1 MKNSCCKN
9 NYKIVIAKILIVVSC
24 FSNKVWTCQDS
35 EYTKILNMTVLHK
48 VWWHDWIIPEYTWI
62 CLIMSGYVWK
72 CKNMLEYAWIC
83 LNPPELLWFYISSFS
98 HLFCYFNRWLLI
110 WTSTGDYKHSLKE
123 QKTVFF
129 KIQNLFFFHSS
140 WKYLFVFY
148 FRLDTFGG
156 WGVNLDIPF

>member
-98 HLFCYFNRWLLI
+98 HLFCNLFSI
-110 WTSTGDYKHSLKE
+110 STGGYLFERLQETTSIVWRNKRLSSLKY
-123 QKTVFF
+123 KICFF
-129 KIQNLFFFHSS
+129 SIAAGSIYLFFI
-140 WKYLFVFY
+140 
-148 FRLDTFGG
+148 LD
-156 WGVNLDIPF
+156 

>member
-35 EYTKILNMTVLHK
+35 EYDSVTQGLMTWLNNSWIYLNMPDYV
-48 VWWHDWIIPEYTWI
+48 WI
-62 CLIMSGYVWK
+62 CLKMQ
-72 CKNMLEYAWIC
+72 EYAGICVNMPKPTWIA
-83 LNPPELLWFYISSFS
+83 LILHILIFPFVLQSVF
-98 HLFCYFNRWLLI
+98 YFNRWLLI